1 MAALFRRQGKE
12 IAMASMSR
20 RPTHIEVSTPAPGD
34 GEEIS
39 ETHAKQGRRG
49 LHILTVLTVSLIL
62 VVIAFVGVFLT
73 NSRPSLGAGKTAS
86 AERSQMFNAPEPPS
100 PMSRPA
106 T

>member
-1 MAALFRRQGKE
+1 MANT
-12 IAMASMSR
+12 SR

-39 ETHAKQGRRG
+39 ETAAKQGRRG

-62 VVIAFVGVFLT
+62 VVIAFVSAFVLNG
-73 NSRPSLGAGKTAS
+73 RPSVGGAAATAS
-86 AERSQMFNAPEPPS
+86 SERSQMFSAPEPPP
-100 PMSRPA
+100 PMSRPS